1 LYKRGDLNHIS
12 RTLRVLDEL
21 RGFRRGR
28 HLSEIASQLGAS
40 ERTIRRDLADLR
52 SAGFEIE
59 SLTLGGRAAAR
70 LVEKTYSNIA
80 ITRRERYTLLAI
92 GSLFDVLRGT
102 PLWEDVKSLQAKLAQ
117 RMSPEEREEHA
128 TFGERF
134 AYVPDGGTKAYAGK
148 EDVLDAL
155 LTGVLSRRIVRFAYR
170 DSRGRVRKGRIAPYT
185 MVLYKHGLYVI
196 GSRVREPGEKAP
208 EKPADQPPADQP
220 PADQPPADQPP
231 ADRTPADQPPADQPP
246 ADRAP
251 VDQTSADRTSADQPP
266 TDRTPT
272 DQPATDRTATEPIA
286 QLVVY
291 AVERFTE
298 ADALRNAPF
307 IVPSGFHV
315 TDVLNGAFGIHVAS
329 SDAPPRRVVIEF
341 SAAKA
346 AFVRARI
353 WHPTQNFEELP
364 DGRVRLA
371 FTCASLIPVVSWVL
385 EWGPHAKALEPPELV
400 ADVIAELDAA
410 RRAYD
415 PVDSA
420 APASLD

>member
-1 LYKRGDLNHIS
+1 LYRRGDLNHIS
-12 RTLRVLDEL
+12 RTLRLLDEL

-28 HLSEIASQLGAS
+28 LLSEIAAQLGAS
-40 ERTIRRDLADLR
+40 ERTIRRDVNDLR

-59 SLTLGGRAAAR
+59 SLTIGGRAAAR

-102 PLWEDVKSLQAKLAQ
+102 PLWEDVTSLQAKLAQ

-155 LTGVLSRRIVRFAYR
+155 LTGVLSRRVVRFAYR
-170 DSRGRVRKGRIAPYT
+170 DARGRVRKGCIAPYT

-196 GSRVREPGEKAP
+196 GSRVRDPAEKA
-208 EKPADQPPADQP
+208 EKPADRPAGESG
-220 PADQPPADQPP
+220 A
-231 ADRTPADQPPADQPP
+231 
-246 ADRAP
+246 
-251 VDQTSADRTSADQPP
+251 S
-266 TDRTPT
+266 
-272 DQPATDRTATEPIA
+272 IA
-286 QLVVY
+286 VY

-298 ADALRNAPF
+298 AEALRNAPF
-307 IVPSGFHV
+307 AVPPGFKIS
-315 TDVLNGAFGIHVAS
+315 DVLNGAFGIHVAAT
-329 SDAPPRRVVIEF
+329 DTPPRRVVIEF

-353 WHPTQNFEELP
+353 WHPTQTFEELP

-385 EWGPHAKALEPPELV
+385 EWGPHAKAIEPPELV
-400 ADVIAELDAA
+400 ADVISELEAA
-410 RRAYD
+410 RRGYD
-415 PVDSA
+415 
-420 APASLD
+420 

>member
-1 LYKRGDLNHIS
+1 MYKRGDLNHIS

-28 HLSEIASQLGAS
+28 LLSEIASQLGAS

-52 SAGFEIE
+52 TAGFEIE
-59 SLTLGGRAAAR
+59 SLAIGGRAAAR

-102 PLWEDVKSLQAKLAQ
+102 PLWEDVTSLQAKLAQ

-134 AYVPDGGTKAYAGK
+134 AYVPDGGTKAYEGK

-155 LTGVLSRRIVRFAYR
+155 LTGVLSRRIVKFAYR
-170 DSRGRVRKGRIAPYT
+170 DARGRVRKGRIAPYT

-196 GSRVREPGEKAP
+196 GSRVRDPGDKAP
-208 EKPADQPPADQP
+208 EKPADRAAGKAADPPSGKADPLSGKADP
-220 PADQPPADQPP
+220 PSGKADP
-231 ADRTPADQPPADQPP
+231 
-246 ADRAP
+246 
-251 VDQTSADRTSADQPP
+251 
-266 TDRTPT
+266 
-272 DQPATDRTATEPIA
+272 TEPIA
-286 QLVVY
+286 PIVVY

-298 ADALRNAPF
+298 AEALRNAPF
-307 IVPSGFHV
+307 AVPAGFKIA
-315 TDVLNGAFGIHVAS
+315 DVLNGAFGIHVAGT
-329 SDAPPRRVVIEF
+329 DTPPRRVVIEF
-341 SAAKA
+341 SAARA

-353 WHPTQNFEELP
+353 WHPAQTFEELP

-371 FTCASLIPVVSWVL
+371 FSCASLIPVVSWVL
-385 EWGPHAKALEPPELV
+385 EWGPHAKAIEPPDLV

-410 RRAYD
+410 RRGYG
-415 PVDSA
+415 A
-420 APASLD
+420 APAPEPAIPQ